1 MTRRTTGCAGLLL
14 CLALLLPAKSA
25 RALEVFACEPE
36 WAALAVEL
44 GGDRVNAFS
53 ATTARQ
59 DPHQIQ
65 ARPSLIARLRTAD
78 LVVCTGAELE
88 IGWMPVLLRQ
98 SANGRIQPG
107 TPGYFEAAQYVRLL
121 EVPTRLDRAEGDI
134 HAAGNPHIQTDP
146 RNIAA
151 VAAALA
157 GRMQQIDPTDA
168 ATIAVRAQ
176 NFAARWNAAM
186 QRWAQQATPLRATT
200 IAAYHKSWIY
210 LEEWLGLREAATI
223 EPKPGI
229 PPGSQYLAEL
239 VSELPARGVRGI
251 IYAAYEDPRGS
262 EFVAQRIGV
271 PAIMLPYT
279 VGGTERARDLF
290 GLFDDT
296 LARLTAG
303 LAGGA
308 SAARR

>member
-1 MTRRTTGCAGLLL
+1 MIRSMTRLAGLML
-14 CLALLLPAKSA
+14 CVASVVQPTGA

-36 WAALAVEL
+36 WAALAKEL
-44 GGDRVNAFS
+44 GGDKVDAFS

-65 ARPSLIARLRTAD
+65 ARPGLIARLRTAD

-98 SANGRIQPG
+98 AANARVQPG
-107 TPGYFEAAQYVRLL
+107 GPGYFEAAQYVRLL
-121 EVPTRLDRAEGDI
+121 EVPARLDRAEGDI

-157 GRMQQIDPTDA
+157 QRMAQVDAADA
-168 ATIAVRAQ
+168 ATIAARAQ
-176 NFAARWNAAM
+176 NFAGRWAAAM
-186 QRWAQQATPLRATT
+186 QRWTQQAAPLRGTT
-200 IAAYHKSWIY
+200 IATYHKSWAY
-210 LEEWLGLREAATI
+210 LEDWLGLREAGNV

-229 PPGSQYLAEL
+229 PPGSQYLAQL
-239 VSELPARGVRGI
+239 ISEWPARGVRGI
-251 IYAAYEDPRGS
+251 IYSAYEDPRGS

-271 PAIMLPYT
+271 AAIMLPYT
-279 VGGTERARDLF
+279 VGGTDRARDLF

-296 LARLTAG
+296 VERLVTG
-303 LAGGA
+303 LAGG
-308 SAARR
+308 SSVKR